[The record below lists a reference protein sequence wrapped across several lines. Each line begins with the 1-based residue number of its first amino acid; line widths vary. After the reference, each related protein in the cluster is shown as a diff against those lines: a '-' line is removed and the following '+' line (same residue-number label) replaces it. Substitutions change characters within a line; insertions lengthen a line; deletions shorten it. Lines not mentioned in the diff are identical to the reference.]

1 MLLLGILMLLLTV
14 TGEDV
19 LSFTVRVG
27 DDVTLPCGRVTEDQP
42 NCDQIT
48 WLFNRDIGE
57 AAVELVT
64 NGDLSKNAEAKAE
77 RLNVSEDCSLV
88 IKNVTPQDVGRYTCR
103 QFRSGEQ
110 HGPDAE
116 VSLSVIDV
124 ESHGPVFFIC
134 SVLTYSGCWH
144 SVEWLYKGHMK
155 DTETTQHTCSADVS
169 LPSPLPDQKSN
180 LDESL
185 YCKVTDV
192 RSGQTLRLNVTH
204 QSSHEETGKGG
215 TSSEGKERTKEEPPT
230 NPAVTGEDVPSFTVR
245 VGDDVT
251 LPCGR
256 VTEDQPNCD
265 QISWLFNR
273 DIGKAAVE
281 LVTNGDLSKNAKAE
295 AERLNVSE
303 DCSLVIKNVT
313 PQDVGL
319 YTCRQFRSG
328 EQHGPDAK
336 VSLSVIDVESHGP
349 VFFICSVLT
358 YSGCWHSVEWLYK
371 GHMKDTDTTQR
382 TCSADV
388 SLPSPLPD
396 QKSNLDES
404 LYCKVTDVRSGQTLR
419 LNVTH
424 QSSHEETVWWP
435 FAGLAAVLILLV
447 IIAAFIRRKKSKGS
461 RTQRDENIED
471 PEEGVAYASVIFT
484 KNCNSKVK
492 ADDDDEGE
500 AVTYSTVRVSSP
512 DAEASV
518 DPSGIYAT
526 INKPNN
532 RETNG

>member
-48 WLFNRDIGE
+48 WIFNRDIGK

-64 NGDLSKNAEAKAE
+64 NGDLSKNAKAKAE

-88 IKNVTPQDVGRYTCR
+88 IKNVTPQDAGHYTCR

-110 HGPDAE
+110 HGPDAK

-134 SVLTYSGCWH
+134 YVLTYSGCWH

-215 TSSEGKERTKEEPPT
+215 TSSEGKEKTNEETLT
-230 NPAVTGEDVPSFTVR
+230 NPAVTGEDVLSFTVR

-265 QISWLFNR
+265 QITWLFNR

-281 LVTNGDLSKNAKAE
+281 LVTNGDLSKNAE

-313 PQDVGL
+313 PQDAGH

-328 EQHGPDAK
+328 EQHGPDAE
-336 VSLSVIDVESHGP
+336 VSLSVIDVDSHGP

-371 GHMKDTDTTQR
+371 GHMKDTETTQH
-382 TCSADV
+382 TCSANV
-388 SLPSPLPD
+388 LLPSPLPD
-396 QKSNLDES
+396 QKSNLNES

-424 QSSHEETVWWP
+424 QSSHEETVS
-435 FAGLAAVLILLV
+435 FTGLLRFIIFCVLLAALI
-447 IIAAFIRRKKSKGS
+447 IIVVAV
-461 RTQRDENIED
+461 NIW
-471 PEEGVAYASVIFT
+471 SWT
-484 KNCNSKVK
+484 K
-492 ADDDDEGE
+492 E
-500 AVTYSTVRVSSP
+500 
-512 DAEASV
+512 
-518 DPSGIYAT
+518 
-526 INKPNN
+526 NKPQTDPNAVQN
-532 RETNG
+532 DEDEDEDDGSVVYENSGGHDASIGNQ